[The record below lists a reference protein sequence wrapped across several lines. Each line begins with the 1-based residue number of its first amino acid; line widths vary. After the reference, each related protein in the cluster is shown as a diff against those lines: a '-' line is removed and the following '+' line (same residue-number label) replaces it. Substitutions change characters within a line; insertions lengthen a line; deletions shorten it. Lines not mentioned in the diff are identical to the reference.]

1 MPVLRSPTKRAGE
14 PGTLPVPGS
23 GNAGDPYILEGYY
36 IRRRVRVFNAHV
48 VFRDCYIDG
57 NYVVSDDDDLF
68 A

>member
-1 MPVLRSPTKRAGE
+1 M
-14 PGTLPVPGS
+14 PVPGS